1 MMQAAAKKAILRI
14 ELWHALLLLVLL
26 AVLGP
31 ASLIDVRAF
40 LLGGVFMGLNFILL
54 GFGIAWVLAP
64 LAGRGRVKAGIGLL
78 VAKTVLF
85 LGLLMALFYRVDLD
99 VFSFALGFSSLL
111 VAIFVEAIRRAV
123 QVEA

>member
-1 MMQAAAKKAILRI
+1 M
-14 ELWHALLLLVLL
+14 
-26 AVLGP
+26 
-31 ASLIDVRAF
+31 
-40 LLGGVFMGLNFILL
+40 
-54 GFGIAWVLAP
+54 LAP

-99 VFSFALGFSSLL
+99 VLSFALGFSSLL

>member
-99 VFSFALGFSSLL
+99 VLSFALGFSSLL

>member
-1 MMQAAAKKAILRI
+1 MTVAMMQAAAKKAILRI

-64 LAGRGRVKAGIGLL
+64 LAGRGRVKAGDRKS
-78 VAKTVLF
+78 VV
-85 LGLLMALFYRVDLD
+85 
-99 VFSFALGFSSLL
+99 
-111 VAIFVEAIRRAV
+111 
-123 QVEA
+123 

>member
-1 MMQAAAKKAILRI
+1 MQAAAKKAILRI

-99 VFSFALGFSSLL
+99 VLSFALGFSSLL

>member
-1 MMQAAAKKAILRI
+1 MQAAAKKAILRI

-31 ASLIDVRAF
+31 ASVIDVRAF

-99 VFSFALGFSSLL
+99 VLSFALGFSSLL